1 MRIDNSSIPIQ
12 PVQRPTPSPKQPLDD
27 VQAVLS
33 NDERDY
39 FAELERMGPLT
50 YGRRGAAAAL
60 NAPPAP
66 LGQRIDVRA

>member
-1 MRIDNSSIPIQ
+1 MRIDTSIPIH
-12 PVQRPTPSPKQPLDD
+12 PVQRPTPSPKQALDD
-27 VQAVLS
+27 GQAVLS

-50 YGRRGAAAAL
+50 YGRLGATAASK
-60 NAPPAP
+60 APPAP